1 MKVDTQAAA
10 VEAAAKDHA
19 AAVMREKGNL
29 WTRARIRM
37 CLETAFVA
45 GHSAAK
51 IDTVQATDTL
61 LASWNG
67 GAPRG

>member
-1 MKVDTQAAA
+1 MQIDTLAAGI
-10 VEAAAKDHA
+10 EAAAKSHA
-19 AAVMREKGNL
+19 AEVMREKGNL
-29 WTRARIRM
+29 WTRARIRA

-61 LASWNG
+61 LASFH
-67 GAPRG
+67 GARP